1 MGPAG
6 YGQDSRWKA
15 KPRCERGQR
24 TRGGQEAAP
33 PWCPPGPSPAGPARG
48 GWAGAVLGR
57 GRGGTHRDGGEP
69 GSLQRAAAGSCL
81 RPPHFPAQTAAGDLG
96 PQTMW
101 RISGQGCGMDRI
113 LFISRE
119 GLNNG
124 ATAASVGLWPDLLGD
139 SGKPQSRPRKRR
151 HRKEGIRRLKG
162 MKPAASSRVRS
173 PSSESGRSAPICVWC
188 APTRAEQIEPLPRLP
203 PRGRGLDG

>member
-1 MGPAG
+1 MWDPQAMGRTLGGRPSRG
-6 YGQDSRWKA
+6 VNVDS
-15 KPRCERGQR
+15 ERGEVRKQHLLGVPLAQAQPGLR
-24 TRGGQEAAP
+24 GEGGQGQC
-33 PWCPPGPSPAGPARG
+33 WG
-48 GWAGAVLGR
+48 GRV
-57 GRGGTHRDGGEP
+57 GGTHRDGGEP

-96 PQTMW
+96 LQTMW

-119 GLNNG
+119 GPNNG

-188 APTRAEQIEPLPRLP
+188 APTRAEQ
-203 PRGRGLDG
+203 D